1 MNNKSHFYMKLLDTH
16 DAISALAQLSAAV
29 SEQISAKEQAIVK
42 TFISQFLQSAYIQ
55 EFEGRRVSDV
65 LGYFMDLW
73 KTVQAYKPYDLFI
86 DIENPTLEENGWQ
99 SSHTVITVMV
109 KNMPFVVDSVRIAVA
124 ERNLRIKGIQ
134 HTIMFPERDAKGG
147 VTQLLT
153 RDVKNADQIAEG
165 LLCVEVDRITDAS
178 EIEALK
184 ADLAAVLREVQ
195 AAVDD
200 YHPMLQ
206 KVEDIRSEWKQNGH
220 PIASKAELQEA
231 SEFLKWLAENSF
243 TFLGFVE
250 YEMEGKG
257 AKQQLVR
264 KDESSLGVL
273 REAYAGDDT
282 VLLKDVPK
290 RTREH
295 ILKPDVFL
303 FAKSSRRSRVHRPAY
318 ADYVVVKRFNDKGEV
333 IGECRFM
340 GLYTARVFN
349 EKLDDV
355 PLLRQK
361 VAMAREL
368 SGYDMRDHSGKEY
381 DQLLSVFPRDELFQL
396 SPERLH
402 HAINSALHA
411 QERRKVSLY
420 IREDAF
426 GRFVCALVYV
436 PKEIFNTDLRL
447 KIQNILMEEF
457 NGVDIDF
464 NTLLSE
470 SPLART
476 QFNIKVG
483 KKLTAELKYKEIES
497 KILAVVLSWHDDLEQ
512 SLVEHYGEEHG
523 SKYSQLY
530 RKAFNASYREAY
542 VPRRAAADV
551 ANIDEVVQGE
561 TLSMSF
567 YRALDESDD
576 VFHVKLFHSEV
587 AIMLSDVMPIF
598 ENMGFRVIG
607 ESPFKFVNEDSAVV
621 WMHDFTLCSSN
632 NSAIDLSKI
641 KDNFESLFVL
651 VWQGDAENDRFNRLL
666 VTSYLGWREIS
677 VLRAYARYMRQIR
690 VGNSQELISETLV
703 NHKTLVGVLLD
714 LFDVRFNPKSNRAKH
729 KMAEK
734 FALLEESFKA
744 ELENVPNLTEDKILR
759 IFLELIRATVR
770 TNFYQKGTDGQNK
783 TYVCFKLLPRNI
795 PNVPLPVP
803 MFEIFVYSPRI
814 EGVHLRGGKV
824 ARGGLRWS
832 DRNEDYRTE
841 VLGLVKAQQVKNAV
855 IVPVGAKG
863 GFVAKQ
869 LPQGDREAFMK
880 EGIACYQIFISGLL
894 DVTDNL
900 VNGEVVPPKN
910 TVRHDEDDYYLVV
923 AADKGTATFSDI
935 ANKISLDRGHWLGD
949 AFASG
954 GSQGYDH
961 KKMGITARGAWVS
974 VQRHFKELGK
984 DIQKEAF
991 TCVGVGDMA
1000 GDVFGNGMLLSECTK
1015 LVAAFNHMHIFL
1027 DPDPDMKKSFKERKR
1042 LFDLPRSSW
1051 EDYDKKLI
1059 SKGGAVLRR
1068 DAKSIKLTPEV
1079 QALLGVSDE
1088 SLPPNA
1094 LISAIL
1100 KAQVDL
1106 LWFGGIGTYIKAKSE
1121 THADAG
1127 DKANDSLRLNAAD
1140 LKAKVIGEG
1149 ANLGMTQLSRIEF
1162 GMNGGLSN
1170 TDFIDNAAGV
1180 DCSDHE
1186 VNIKILLNGIV
1197 AAGDLTE
1204 KQRNSL
1210 LYDMTDDVAH
1220 HVLLHNYRQT
1230 QAISLALYDVGPR
1243 MEEYRRLMNSMELS
1257 GKLNRELEFLPSEEE
1272 IVERK
1277 SKGRGLTRAE
1287 LSVLISYV
1295 KSDLKERLNVEEF
1308 TRDGHITG
1316 EIFRVFPDRLS
1327 KKYKT
1332 ELNNHQL
1339 RSEIVATQVAN
1350 DMVNHMG
1357 ISFVERLHNSTGA
1370 NSTSIAL
1377 AYMIARDVFRLDH
1390 WWEQIESLDYK
1401 VPAQLQLEMMNK
1413 LMSLMRRACRWLI
1426 RNRRSE
1432 LKVMEDKERFTRGV
1446 AQISASL
1453 SGHLKGSSK
1462 QRWQKTYSS
1471 MVEQT
1476 VPEELASFISGTS
1489 MIYASLGI
1497 IEAHETSN
1505 ESLERVAEVY
1515 YSIGHRLDLTWFAQQ
1530 IDALNPASHWQ
1541 ALAREAFRED
1551 LDWQQ
1556 RSLTVGLLSMKGAPK
1571 DVYKRIDL
1579 WMSNHERLVTR
1590 WQQTLTELKASSDAE
1605 FAMYSVALRELL
1617 DLAQSTAHS
1626 LD

>member
-1 MNNKSHFYMKLLDTH
+1 MKLLDTH
-16 DAISALAQLSAAV
+16 DTKIALEQLNAAA
-29 SEQISAKEQAIVK
+29 SDQISAKEQTIVK
-42 TFISQFLQSAYIQ
+42 TFISQFFQSAYTE

-65 LGYFMDLW
+65 LGYFMALW
-73 KTVQAYKPYDLFI
+73 KTLQTYKAGEVQVTVV
-86 DIENPTLEENGWQ
+86 NPSLEEHGWQ
-99 SSHTVITVMV
+99 TSHTVITVMV
-109 KNMPFVVDSVRIAVA
+109 KNMPFVVDSVRMALA
-124 ERNLRIKGIQ
+124 GRNLRIQGIQ
-134 HTIMFPERDAKGG
+134 HMIVFPERDDSGAVTKLLKRDAKG
-147 VTQLLT
+147 
-153 RDVKNADQIAEG
+153 ADDIAEG
-165 LLCVEVDRITDAS
+165 LLCVEVDRIGESASIDAL
-178 EIEALK
+178 EA
-184 ADLAAVLREVQ
+184 DIVQVVREVQ
-195 AAVDD
+195 SSVDD
-200 YHPMLQ
+200 YPLMLQ
-206 KVEDIRSEWKQNGH
+206 KVEDIRASWKEKGH
-220 PIASKAELQEA
+220 SVVSKEELDEA

-243 TFLGFVE
+243 TFLGYVE
-250 YEMEGKG
+250 YEMQGKG
-257 AKQQLVR
+257 DKQKLVR
-264 KDESSLGVL
+264 RDDLALGVL
-273 REAYAGDDT
+273 REAYPGDDT
-282 VLLKDVPK
+282 VILKDVPK

-318 ADYVVVKRFNDKGEV
+318 ADYVVVKRFNDEGQV
-333 IGECRFM
+333 IGERRFM

-361 VAMAREL
+361 VAKAREL
-368 SGYDMRDHSGKEY
+368 SNYDMRDHSGKEY

-396 SPERLH
+396 SAERLH
-402 HAINSALHA
+402 AAVNSALHA

-447 KIQNILMEEF
+447 KIQSILMEEF

-483 KKLTAELKYKEIES
+483 KKLPSELRFKEIEA

-512 SLVEHYGEEHG
+512 SLVEHYGEERG

-542 VPRRAAADV
+542 VPRRAAIDVHNIDAV
-551 ANIDEVVQGE
+551 ANDQA
-561 TLSMSF
+561 LSMSF

-576 VFHVKLFHSEV
+576 VFHVKLFHRDTAV
-587 AIMLSDVMPIF
+587 MLSDVMPIF

-607 ESPFKFVNEDSAVV
+607 ESPFKLVDRESTTV
-621 WMHDFTLCSSN
+621 WMHDFTLSTSN
-632 NSAIDLSKI
+632 GVSIDLGKI
-641 KDNFESLFVL
+641 KDNFEALFVL
-651 VWQGDAENDRFNRLL
+651 VSQGAAENDRFNRLL
-666 VTSYLGWREIS
+666 VTSYIGWREIS

-690 VGNSQELISETLV
+690 VGNSQDLISDTLV
-703 NHKTLVGVLLD
+703 NHKELVGTLLE
-714 LFDVRFNPKSNRAKH
+714 LFDVRFNPKTNRAKH
-729 KMAEK
+729 KMADK
-734 FALLEESFKA
+734 FAQLEENFKT
-744 ELENVPNLTEDKILR
+744 ELDSVPNLTEDKILR
-759 IFLELIRATVR
+759 IFLELIKATVR
-770 TNFYQKGTDGQNK
+770 TNFYQQDAEGNHKP
-783 TYVCFKLLPRNI
+783 YVSFKLLPRNI

-803 MFEIFVYSPRI
+803 MFEIFVYSPRV

-900 VNGEVVPPKN
+900 VNAEVVPPVN

-935 ANKISLDRGHWLGD
+935 ANQISVDRGHWLGD

-974 VQRHFKELGK
+974 VQRHFKELGQ
-984 DIQKEAF
+984 DIQKQDF

-1000 GDVFGNGMLLSECTK
+1000 GDVFGNGMILSECTK

-1027 DPDPDMKKSFKERKR
+1027 DPNPDTKKSFKERKR
-1042 LFDLPRSSW
+1042 MFELPRSSW
-1051 EDYDKKLI
+1051 EDYDSKLI
-1059 SKGGAVLRR
+1059 SKGGGVLKR

-1079 QALLGVSDE
+1079 QAMLGVSDE
-1088 SLPPNA
+1088 SMPPSS
-1094 LISAIL
+1094 LINAIL
-1100 KAQVDL
+1100 KAEVDL
-1106 LWFGGIGTYIKAKSE
+1106 LWFGGIGTYVKAKTE

-1127 DKANDSLRLNAAD
+1127 DKANDGIRLNASE

-1162 GMNGGLSN
+1162 GMHGGLSN

-1186 VNIKILLNGIV
+1186 VNIKILLDGIV
-1197 AAGDLTE
+1197 ETGDLTD
-1204 KQRNSL
+1204 KQRNKL

-1230 QAISLALYDVGPR
+1230 QAISLALFDVVPR
-1243 MEEYRRLMNSMELS
+1243 LEEYRRLINSMETS

-1272 IVERK
+1272 IVDRK

-1295 KSDLKERLNVEEF
+1295 KGDLKELLNCEEF
-1308 TRDGHITG
+1308 TQDDHIAG
-1316 EIFRVFPDRLS
+1316 EIFRVFPDRLT
-1327 KKYKT
+1327 KKYRT

-1357 ISFVERLHNSTGA
+1357 IIFVERLSNSTGA

-1390 WWEQIESLDYK
+1390 WWEMIESLDYK
-1401 VPAQLQLEMMNK
+1401 VPATLQLEMMNK

-1432 LKVMEDKERFTRGV
+1432 LKVMEDKDRFTRGIT
-1446 AQISASL
+1446 QISASL
-1453 SGHLKGSSK
+1453 SGHLKGLSK
-1462 QRWQKTYSS
+1462 QRWQKTHSS
-1471 MVEQT
+1471 MVEQS
-1476 VPEELASFISGTS
+1476 VPDELASFISGTS
-1489 MIYASLGI
+1489 MIYAGLGI
-1497 IEAHETSN
+1497 IEAHESSS
-1505 ESLERVAEVY
+1505 ESLERVSEVY

-1530 IDALNPASHWQ
+1530 IDALNPSSHWQ

-1556 RSLTVGLLSMKGAPK
+1556 RALTVGLLSMKGAPK
-1571 DVYKRIDL
+1571 DVHKRIDV
-1579 WMSNHERLVTR
+1579 WMSNHEQLVAR

-1617 DLAQSTAHS
+1617 DLAQSTAHA